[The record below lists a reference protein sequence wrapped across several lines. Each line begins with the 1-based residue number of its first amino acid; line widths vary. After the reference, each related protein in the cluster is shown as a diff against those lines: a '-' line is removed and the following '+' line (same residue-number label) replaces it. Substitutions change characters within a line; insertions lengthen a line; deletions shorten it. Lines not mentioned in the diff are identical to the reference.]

1 MACHSMRFV
10 KINKLVN
17 VMKQKLLFDVNVNIN
32 SSMNS
37 MNKTILSILLPYLV
51 FENMKYKS
59 MIASVVSLKLETYAL

>member
-37 MNKTILSILLPYLV
+37 MYRV

-59 MIASVVSLKLETYAL
+59 MITSVVSLKLETYAL

>member
-1 MACHSMRFV
+1 MRFV

-37 MNKTILSILLPYLV
+37 MWVYRV

>member
-1 MACHSMRFV
+1 MRFV

-37 MNKTILSILLPYLV
+37 MYRV

-59 MIASVVSLKLETYAL
+59 MITSVVSLKLETYAL